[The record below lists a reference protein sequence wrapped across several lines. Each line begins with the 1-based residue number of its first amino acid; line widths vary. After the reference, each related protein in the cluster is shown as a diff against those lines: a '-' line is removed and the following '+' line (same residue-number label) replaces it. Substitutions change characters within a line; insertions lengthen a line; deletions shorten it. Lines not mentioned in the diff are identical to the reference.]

1 MTDKISIIIPC
12 FNESEN
18 INNTYDRIKE
28 NVKKI
33 TENFELIFVDDGST
47 DNSFSKLF
55 SLSNKDKN
63 LKIIK
68 LSRNFGHQNAIFAG
82 LENASGDCIIIIDA
96 DLQDPPEL
104 FSVMFK
110 KWKDENYQVVYG
122 VRKKRKGNFFK
133 LLLYSIYHRLFKL
146 FSNLNN
152 SNDLADFCL
161 IDKKIKNYLISLKE
175 KNIYF
180 RGLRSWIGFKQTGI
194 EYERENRNLGK
205 SKYSIFKLY
214 NLALN
219 GITNF
224 STKPLSL
231 ILFLGFIIFSLSMFL
246 ILFYILQKIFNFEFL
261 GVLPEQVPG
270 FYTLVIILILF
281 GSFNLICLGLIGEYV
296 GRLYEEAKSRPK
308 YFIDEKI
315 NFKE

>member
-1 MTDKISIIIPC
+1 MTEKISVIIPC
-12 FNESEN
+12 FNESKN
-18 INNTYDRIKE
+18 INNTYDRIKK
-28 NVKKI
+28 NIKKI

-55 SLSNKDKN
+55 TLSNIDEN

-104 FSVMFK
+104 FYEMFK
-110 KWKDENYQVVYG
+110 KWKDENFQVVYG
-122 VRKKRKGNFFK
+122 IRKKRKGNFFK
-133 LLLYSIYHRLFKL
+133 LILYSFYHKLFKL

-152 SNDLADFCL
+152 SDDLADFCL
-161 IDKKIKNYLISLKE
+161 IDKKIKNYLIGLKE

-180 RGLRSWIGFKQTGI
+180 RGLRSWVGFKQTGI

-214 NLALN
+214 GLALN

-231 ILFLGFIIFSLSMFL
+231 ILFTGFIIFFLSIFL
-246 ILFYILQKIFNFEFL
+246 IIFYIVQKILNFEFL

-270 FYTLVIILILF
+270 FYTIVIILILF

-308 YFIDEKI
+308 YYIDEKI

>member
-1 MTDKISIIIPC
+1 MTDKISVIIPC

-18 INNTYDRIKE
+18 INYTYERIKE

-55 SLSNKDKN
+55 SLSNRDKN

-104 FSVMFK
+104 FNAMFK
-110 KWKDENYQVVYG
+110 KWKAENYQVVYG
-122 VRKKRKGNFFK
+122 VRKIRKGNFFK
-133 LLLYSIYHRLFKL
+133 LLLYSIYHRLFRL

-231 ILFLGFIIFSLSMFL
+231 ILFLGFFIFLLSMFL
-246 ILFYILQKIFNFEFL
+246 IVFYIVQKIFNFEFL

-308 YFIDEKI
+308 YFVDEKI
-315 NFKE
+315 NFK

>member
-214 NLALN
+214 NLAIN

>member
-1 MTDKISIIIPC
+1 MSEKISVIIPC

-18 INNTYDRIKE
+18 IESSYERINQ
-28 NVKKI
+28 NVKNI
-33 TENFELIFVDDGST
+33 SENYELIFVDDGST

-55 SLSNKDKN
+55 NLSNKNKK
-63 LKIIK
+63 LKIVK

-82 LENASGDCIIIIDA
+82 LENSSGDCIFIIDA

-104 FSVMFK
+104 FTEMHK
-110 KWKDENYQVVYG
+110 KWKDEGYQVVYG
-122 VRKKRKGNFFK
+122 VRKKRKGNFIK
-133 LLLYSIYHRLFKL
+133 LLLYSAYHKLFKL
-146 FSNLNN
+146 LSNLNDN
-152 SNDLADFCL
+152 NDLADFCL
-161 IDKKIKNYLISLKE
+161 IDKKIKDYLINLKE

-180 RGLRSWIGFKQTGI
+180 RGLRTWIGFKQTGI
-194 EYERENRNLGK
+194 EYTRENRNAGK

-231 ILFLGFIIFSLSMFL
+231 IFFLGFIIFFLSLLL
-246 ILFYILQKIFNFEFL
+246 IIFYVMQKLYNFEFL

-270 FYTLVIILILF
+270 FYTLVIILIIF
-281 GSFNLICLGLIGEYV
+281 GSFNLICLGLIGEYI
-296 GRLYEEAKSRPK
+296 GRLYEEVKSRPK
-308 YFIDEKI
+308 FYVDEKI
-315 NFKE
+315 NFDE

>member
-1 MTDKISIIIPC
+1 MTEKISVIIPC

-18 INNTYDRIKE
+18 INNTYDRIKK
-28 NVKKI
+28 NIKKI

-55 SLSNKDKN
+55 TLSNIDEN

-104 FSVMFK
+104 FNAMFK
-110 KWKDENYQVVYG
+110 KWKAENYQVVYG

-133 LLLYSIYHRLFKL
+133 LLLYSIYHRLFRL

-231 ILFLGFIIFSLSMFL
+231 ILFLGFFVFLLSMFL
-246 ILFYILQKIFNFEFL
+246 IVFYIVQKIFNFEFL

-308 YFIDEKI
+308 YFVDEKI
-315 NFKE
+315 NFK

>member
-1 MTDKISIIIPC
+1 M
-12 FNESEN
+12 
-18 INNTYDRIKE
+18 
-28 NVKKI
+28 
-33 TENFELIFVDDGST
+33 
-47 DNSFSKLF
+47 
-55 SLSNKDKN
+55 
-63 LKIIK
+63 
-68 LSRNFGHQNAIFAG
+68 
-82 LENASGDCIIIIDA
+82 LE
-96 DLQDPPEL
+96 
-104 FSVMFK
+104 
-110 KWKDENYQVVYG
+110 
-122 VRKKRKGNFFK
+122 KRKGNFFK
-133 LLLYSIYHRLFKL
+133 LILYSIYHRLFRL

-161 IDKKIKNYLISLKE
+161 IDKKIKNYLINLKE

-194 EYERENRNLGK
+194 EYERENRSLGK

-214 NLALN
+214 TLAIN

-231 ILFLGFIIFSLSMFL
+231 ILFLGFFIFLLSMFL
-246 ILFYILQKIFNFEFL
+246 IVFYILQKIFNFEFL
-261 GVLPEQVPG
+261 GVLPDQVPG

-315 NFKE
+315 NFK

>member
-1 MTDKISIIIPC
+1 MTEKVSVIIPC

-18 INNTYDRIKE
+18 IKNTYDRIKQ
-28 NVKKI
+28 NIKKI

-55 SLSNKDKN
+55 TLSNIDEN

-104 FSVMFK
+104 FYEMFK
-110 KWKDENYQVVYG
+110 KWKDEKFQVVYG
-122 VRKKRKGNFFK
+122 IRKKRKGNFFK
-133 LLLYSIYHRLFKL
+133 LLLYSFYHRLFKL

-180 RGLRSWIGFKQTGI
+180 RGLRSWVGFKQTGI

-214 NLALN
+214 SLALN

-231 ILFLGFIIFSLSMFL
+231 ILFIGFIIFFLSIFL
-246 ILFYILQKIFNFEFL
+246 IIFYIVQKILNFEFL

-270 FYTLVIILILF
+270 FYTIVIILILF

-308 YFIDEKI
+308 YYIDEKI
-315 NFKE
+315 NFKD